1 MAYTYSIRAAGTGI
15 SDRLTAAMKS
25 VQAALV
31 QRRMFGQ
38 TFRELNALTDRELAD
53 LGIHR
58 ADIRRIAAQAAY
70 GK

>member
-1 MAYTYSIRAAGTGI
+1 MAYANSIRAAGGNFA
-15 SDRLTAAMKS
+15 DRLAAISKS
-25 VQAALV
+25 VQTLMA